1 MFTIKKLSHAL
12 APFCMLFVYWLT
24 ELQKFFGAKF
34 FAMDREMYD
43 PLIDEPAMALTSDLN
58 EELGQV
64 RSF

>member
-1 MFTIKKLSHAL
+1 
-12 APFCMLFVYWLT
+12 MLFVYLLT